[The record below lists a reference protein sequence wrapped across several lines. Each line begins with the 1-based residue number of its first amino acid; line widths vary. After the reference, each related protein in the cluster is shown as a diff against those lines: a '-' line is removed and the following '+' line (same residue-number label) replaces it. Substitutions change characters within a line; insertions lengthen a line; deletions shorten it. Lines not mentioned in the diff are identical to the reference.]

1 MSFFKNLRK
10 FIRIK
15 KHFNLQFFRH
25 TSVLNQFKKE
35 SSFRKTRISKN
46 YFSRLVKEYLLREKD
61 HKYSNNSADIWDP
74 IFENFQ
80 KDLQLSLKSKNK
92 KDIENILDNPGSS
105 NLLVGFENNVLSKMW
120 TNDVENMYA
129 LDKLLSFSEFLGI
142 RNIYNP
148 EQDKISVYKIDLESL
163 LNKIEK
169 KIKIKL
175 NFKNVFP
182 GESGIW
188 TSRGILNEKEIQ
200 ALYAAYKISKIIK
213 KNENVLEIG
222 GGLGRTAYYC
232 NLFGIKDY
240 TIVDIPITFLAQGN
254 YLGRAISEKRIIFE
268 NELQNKYEKNKIKLI
283 TPKFYLKSK
292 IKYSLVLNCDSLTE
306 INYDLAFNYMKR
318 ISKSK
323 YFFSINHEKNSF
335 NVSKLIKKF
344 KYSNHSRNLYWLRKG
359 YIEEFVNFKN

>member
-25 TSVLNQFKKE
+25 TSILSQYQKKT
-35 SSFRKTRISKN
+35 SFRKTKISKN
-46 YFSRLVKEYLLREKD
+46 YLFRLINEYQLREKNY
-61 HKYSNNSADIWDP
+61 KYNKNSADIWDP
-74 IFENFQ
+74 IFQNFQ
-80 KDLQLSLKSKNK
+80 KDLQLVLNDKNK
-92 KDIENILDNPGSS
+92 ENIQNILNNPGSS
-105 NLLVGFENNVLSKMW
+105 NLFVGFENNVSSKLW
-120 TNDVENMYA
+120 TNNVENMYA
-129 LDKLLSFSEFLGI
+129 LDKLLSFVEFLGI
-142 RNIYNP
+142 RDIYNP
-148 EQDKISVYKIDLESL
+148 EQDKISVYKIDIESL

-213 KNENVLEIG
+213 KNENVVEIG

-254 YLGRAISEKRIIFE
+254 YLGRVISEKNIIFE
-268 NELQNKYEKNKIKLI
+268 NELRKKYVKNKIKLI
-283 TPKFYLKSK
+283 TPEFFLKNK
-292 IKYSLVLNCDSLTE
+292 TKYSLALTCDSLTE
-306 INYDLAFNYMKR
+306 VNYDLAFDYMKK

-323 YFFSINHEKNSF
+323 YFLSINHEKNSF
-335 NVSKLIKKF
+335 NISKLIKIF
-344 KYSNHSRNLYWLRKG
+344 KHKNYSRNLYWLRKG